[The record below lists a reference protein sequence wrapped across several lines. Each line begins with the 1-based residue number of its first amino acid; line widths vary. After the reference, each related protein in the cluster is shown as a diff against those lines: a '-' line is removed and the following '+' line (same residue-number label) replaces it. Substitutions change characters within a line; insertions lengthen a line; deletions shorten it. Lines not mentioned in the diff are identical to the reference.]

1 VKGVNRPKW
10 VKRANDLDRLNG
22 VRGVNE
28 HKQLRRND
36 EVKGING
43 VKGLTRVKCR
53 SSLKNSKGKT
63 R

>member
-1 VKGVNRPKW
+1 